1 MATFQICTVM
11 EENNMLNEM
20 YQKAKEELQVVMVQ
34 LVEQKA
40 REISINAEM
49 QNLKSEV
56 TKSLLCMI

>member
-1 MATFQICTVM
+1 
-11 EENNMLNEM
+11 MLNEM

-56 TKSLLCMI
+56 TKNLLCMI